1 NSSLSKKIKHQVELI
16 HYDYHIRA
24 LKLEYF
30 RHTSNE
36 YQGQLMKQICQSK
49 YEQETSEQEYE
60 FLKQQI
66 AHYSLPSQS
75 LACSNI
81 FHSPLFNSI
90 QNIPLREELIQKC
103 KDAAEQGRNNLF
115 NIYLK
120 SAEDQRQEYK
130 KKHEANVKKM
140 DASQHTL
147 NNNEKLSSTLV
158 QLINERCNKI
168 SERIQCIYKHKRES
182 FQLKSN

>member
-1 NSSLSKKIKHQVELI
+1 KHQVELI

-30 RHTSNE
+30 QHKPNE

-66 AHYSLPSQS
+66 AYYSLPSQS

-90 QNIPLREELIQKC
+90 QNIPL
-103 KDAAEQGRNNLF
+103 
-115 NIYLK
+115 
-120 SAEDQRQEYK
+120 
-130 KKHEANVKKM
+130 
-140 DASQHTL
+140 
-147 NNNEKLSSTLV
+147 
-158 QLINERCNKI
+158 
-168 SERIQCIYKHKRES
+168 
-182 FQLKSN
+182 